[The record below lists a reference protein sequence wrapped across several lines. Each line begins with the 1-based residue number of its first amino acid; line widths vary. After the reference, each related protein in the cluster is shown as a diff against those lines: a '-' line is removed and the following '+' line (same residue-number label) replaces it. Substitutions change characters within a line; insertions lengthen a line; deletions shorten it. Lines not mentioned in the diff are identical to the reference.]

1 MESIKLRNGV
11 GKMIENKNQK
21 KLFKW
26 LWITFAIGLFI
37 VTTPIYMPEK
47 KETTTEI
54 TSNILVNNVNM
65 VMDSVSYNPDTKDM
79 EAIFY
84 IETNDGK
91 SPEMADL
98 LNLVYTVEVVSKV
111 NNQEYKP
118 KITKVNE
125 QYFVVTIPNVP
136 EKYEFM
142 RFDVTPKIEN
152 SNSVNNYQSIRF
164 YYDQN
169 KVKEDTSL
177 KAKDRKGYLSDFV
190 YFKTEQINKNIKSLQ
205 KEVKEKESD
214 ITMNKETIKSL
225 ESEMLYQIEEEQTV
239 TKGTIESLKNQNDV
253 LSRESD
259 QLKESIEQQEERK
272 ELLKEKYLS

>member
-26 LWITFAIGLFI
+26 LWITLAIGLFI

-65 VMDSVSYNPDTKDM
+65 VMDSVSYNPNTKDM

-125 QYFVVTIPNVP
+125 QYFVVTIPDVP

-177 KAKDRKGYLSDFV
+177 KVKDRKGYLSDFV

-205 KEVKEKESD
+205 KEVKGKESD
-214 ITMNKETIKSL
+214 IVMNKETIKSL

-239 TKGTIESLKNQNDV
+239 TKGTIESLKNQNEV
-253 LSRESD
+253 LSREAD
-259 QLKESIEQQEERK
+259 QIKETIEQQEERK
-272 ELLKEKYLS
+272 NLLREKYL